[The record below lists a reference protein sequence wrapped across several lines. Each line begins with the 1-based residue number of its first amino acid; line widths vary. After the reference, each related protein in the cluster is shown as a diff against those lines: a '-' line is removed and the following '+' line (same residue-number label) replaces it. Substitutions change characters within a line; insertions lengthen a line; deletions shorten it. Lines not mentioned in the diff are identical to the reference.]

1 MYDTLSVGWGL
12 FEIWG
17 VFGTKRDK
25 MVSCYQYSVPE
36 GTFGVW
42 LVGDW
47 GEGSRFVGEEETAN
61 KIVENYSIMQNKTW
75 LGILSLTALFI
86 LSCNLNNNKKQN
98 NQSDSLPNQVGLKPK
113 GLLLSNS
120 IVHAFSDPILK
131 DTFKLFI
138 RGGSIV
144 KGNVLFEIVSHNNK
158 LIYHET
164 FAANE
169 LLEDDYQDSTIKI
182 KEDSITRRFK
192 DFFGESNFL
201 IPATSVDS
209 SYELEII
216 KDKDW
221 DDIKSDNTSIGFIY
235 SHFYEGAQAI
245 AYSKK
250 RKKVI
255 IYFSVD

>member
-1 MYDTLSVGWGL
+1 M
-12 FEIWG
+12 EAI
-17 VFGTKRDK
+17 
-25 MVSCYQYSVPE
+25 
-36 GTFGVW
+36 
-42 LVGDW
+42 
-47 GEGSRFVGEEETAN
+47 RFAGEEETAN

-75 LGILSLTALFI
+75 LSILSLTALFI
-86 LSCNLNNNKKQN
+86 LSCNLINNKKQN
-98 NQSDSLPNQVGLKPK
+98 KQSDSLPNQVGLKPK

-131 DTFKLFI
+131 DTFKLFL

-144 KGNVLFEIVSHNNK
+144 KGNVLFEIVSHTNK

-169 LLEDDYQDSTIKI
+169 LLGDDDQDSTINL

-192 DFFGESNFL
+192 DFFAESNFL
-201 IPATSVDS
+201 IPATSIDS
-209 SYELEII
+209 AFIPEIEES
-216 KDKDW
+216 KDW
-221 DDIKSDNTSIGFIY
+221 NDIKSDNTAIGFIL
-235 SHFYEGAQAI
+235 SHGYEEIDCI

-255 IYFSVD
+255 IYFSGD